1 MSIRRASSLQWLAL
15 ATVLFAVG
23 CDSNPTT
30 TVSSPSPISG
40 RAVASAGMSGV
51 SITPS
56 QIQPVVIV
64 GAVCPDP
71 RFVAP
76 FALGLVGNGFT
87 DQFLV
92 QVDVQ
97 FVNRLGV
104 TTPNLSITRETLIQR
119 FTSTRI
125 GAIETRTFP
134 LEFPF
139 GCAGAVPPGTLTVAA
154 TVVDSQQRE
163 RRTVMTMPVR

>member
-15 ATVLFAVG
+15 ASVLFALG
-23 CDSNPTT
+23 CDDNNPAT
-30 TVSSPSPISG
+30 TVSSPTLTPG
-40 RAVASAGMSGV
+40 RAFASAGMS
-51 SITPS
+51 ILPRE
-56 QIQPVVIV
+56 IQPVVIA

-76 FALGLVGNGFT
+76 FTLGLAGNGFT

-97 FVNRLGV
+97 FVSRIGV
-104 TTPNLSITRETLIQR
+104 TTPNLSIRRDALLER
-119 FTSTRI
+119 FPSTRI
-125 GAIETRTFP
+125 TAIETRAFP
-134 LEFPF
+134 FEFPF
-139 GCAGAVPPGTLTVAA
+139 GCAGAVPPGTLTVTA
-154 TVVDSQQRE
+154 TVADSQQRE

>member
-1 MSIRRASSLQWLAL
+1 MSIRRASSVPWLAL
-15 ATVLFAVG
+15 ASVLLVAG
-23 CDSNPTT
+23 CDDNNPAT
-30 TVSSPSPISG
+30 TVSSPTLTPG
-40 RAVASAGMSGV
+40 RAFASAGMSI
-51 SITPS
+51 SPS

-76 FALGLVGNGFT
+76 FTLGLAGNGVT

-92 QVDVQ
+92 RVDVQ
-97 FVNRLGV
+97 FVDRIGV
-104 TTPNLSITRETLIQR
+104 TTPNLSITREALLER
-119 FTSTRI
+119 FPSTRI
-125 GAIETRTFP
+125 TAIETRAFP

-139 GCAGAVPPGTLTVAA
+139 GCTGAVPPGTLTVTA
-154 TVVDSQQRE
+154 TVVDTQQHE

>member
-1 MSIRRASSLQWLAL
+1 MSIRRASSPQWLAL
-15 ATVLFAVG
+15 ASVLFVVS
-23 CDSNPTT
+23 CDSNPTS
-30 TVSSPSPISG
+30 TVSSPTATPG
-40 RAVASAGMSGV
+40 RAFASAGMN
-51 SITPS
+51 ITPS

-76 FALGLVGNGFT
+76 FTLGLVGDGFT

-154 TVVDSQQRE
+154 TLVDSQQRE

>member
-15 ATVLFAVG
+15 ASVLFALG
-23 CDSNPTT
+23 CDDNNPST
-30 TVSSPSPISG
+30 TVSSPTLTPG
-40 RAVASAGMSGV
+40 RAFASAGMN
-51 SITPS
+51 ITPS

-76 FALGLVGNGFT
+76 FTLGLAGNGVT

-97 FVNRLGV
+97 FVSRIGV
-104 TTPNLSITRETLIQR
+104 TTPNLSIRRDALLER
-119 FTSTRI
+119 FPSTRI
-125 GAIETRTFP
+125 TAIETRTFP

-154 TVVDSQQRE
+154 TTVDTQQRE